1 VREGRGREAQVRLAA
16 LPLALLLTLP
26 AQAATVLS
34 VGDGD
39 TLRVDDRGKR
49 LTIRLACIDAPEMA
63 QGPYGEQSRALL
75 ASLAPVG
82 SDVTLKVVD
91 TDRYGRT
98 VAEIIRGG
106 QNLNL
111 RMVRRGQAFAYR
123 QYLSNCDPTAYLRA
137 ERGAEVDRYGV
148 WGVPGGIQRPW
159 DFRHGRRGYRPAA
172 SRSNSPAAGPPPGER
187 RYRCSQI
194 GSYAQAQ
201 VLLRQGHTYLDGNG
215 DGQACGGEDTRTSK
229 GLPSPENRQ
238 AEVKLTARPSHAKKD
253 LPTQIYIAFYAVLA
267 LEATRTMASF

>member
-1 VREGRGREAQVRLAA
+1 MREGRGREAQVRLAA
-16 LPLALLLTLP
+16 LSLVLLLGFP

-34 VGDGD
+34 IGDGD
-39 TLRVDDRGKR
+39 TLRVDERGKR

-75 ASLAPVG
+75 TSLAPVG

-98 VAEIIRGG
+98 VAEIIRGE

-123 QYLSNCDPTAYLRA
+123 QYLSNCDPTAYLGA
-137 ERGAEVDRYGV
+137 ERGAEVDRIEV
-148 WGVPGGIQRPW
+148 WSVPGGIQRPW

-172 SRSNSPAAGPPPGER
+172 PQGSRTAAAIPDGP

-194 GSYAQAQ
+194 GSYARAQ
-201 VLLRQGHTYLDGNG
+201 ELLRQGHTYLDGNG
-215 DGQACGGEDTRTSK
+215 DGEACESLKR
-229 GLPSPENRQ
+229 
-238 AEVKLTARPSHAKKD
+238 
-253 LPTQIYIAFYAVLA
+253 
-267 LEATRTMASF
+267 

>member
-1 VREGRGREAQVRLAA
+1 MRLPA
-16 LPLALLLTLP
+16 LPLVLLLGFP

-63 QGPYGEQSRALL
+63 QGAHGQQSRALL
-75 ASLAPVG
+75 TSLAPVG
-82 SDVTLKVVD
+82 SNVTLKVVD

-98 VAEIIRGG
+98 VAEISRGG
-106 QNLNL
+106 QSLNL

-123 QYLSNCDPTAYLRA
+123 QYLSNCNPTAYLGA
-137 ERGAEVDRYGV
+137 ERGAEVDRIGV
-148 WGVPGGIQRPW
+148 WSSPGGIQRPW

-172 SRSNSPAAGPPPGER
+172 PRSAGQAAGPPPGER

-215 DGQACGGEDTRTSK
+215 DGEACESLRW
-229 GLPSPENRQ
+229 
-238 AEVKLTARPSHAKKD
+238 
-253 LPTQIYIAFYAVLA
+253 
-267 LEATRTMASF
+267 

>member
-1 VREGRGREAQVRLAA
+1 MREGRGREAQVRLAA
-16 LPLALLLTLP
+16 LSLAFLLTLP

-63 QGPYGEQSRALL
+63 QKHYGEQSRALL
-75 ASLAPVG
+75 ASLVPIG
-82 SDVTLKVVD
+82 SEVSLRVVD

-106 QNLNL
+106 QNVNL

-123 QYLSNCDPTAYLRA
+123 QYLSNCEPTAYLGA
-137 ERGAEVDRYGV
+137 ERGAEVDRLGV
-148 WGVPGGIQRPW
+148 WSVPGGIQRPW

-172 SRSNSPAAGPPPGER
+172 RQGTGAAAGPPPSER
-187 RYRCSQI
+187 R
-194 GSYAQAQ
+194 
-201 VLLRQGHTYLDGNG
+201 
-215 DGQACGGEDTRTSK
+215 
-229 GLPSPENRQ
+229 
-238 AEVKLTARPSHAKKD
+238 
-253 LPTQIYIAFYAVLA
+253 
-267 LEATRTMASF
+267 

>member
-1 VREGRGREAQVRLAA
+1 MRLAI

-39 TLRVDDRGKR
+39 TLRVDDHGRR
-49 LTIRLACIDAPEMA
+49 LTVRLACIDAPEMA
-63 QGPYGEQSRALL
+63 QGPHGQQSRALL
-75 ASLAPVG
+75 TSLAPVG
-82 SDVTLKVVD
+82 SDVSLRVVD

-106 QNLNL
+106 QNVNL

-123 QYLSNCDPTAYLRA
+123 QYLSNCDPTAYLGA
-137 ERGAEVDRYGV
+137 ERGAEVDRLGV
-148 WGVPGGIQRPW
+148 WSIPGGIQRPW

-172 SRSNSPAAGPPPGER
+172 RQGTGAAAGPPPGER

-194 GSYAQAQ
+194 GAVAPGAHLSRWQWGRRGVRELAAMR
-201 VLLRQGHTYLDGNG
+201 VMPL
-215 DGQACGGEDTRTSK
+215 
-229 GLPSPENRQ
+229 
-238 AEVKLTARPSHAKKD
+238 
-253 LPTQIYIAFYAVLA
+253 AVLHPPSG
-267 LEATRTMASF
+267 RTPPTAPAASR

>member
-1 VREGRGREAQVRLAA
+1 VSGRT
-16 LPLALLLTLP
+16 ALLVLLLLLGLP

-34 VGDGD
+34 IGDGD

-63 QGPYGEQSRALL
+63 QGPHGQQSRAMLT
-75 ASLAPVG
+75 SLAPVG

-98 VAEIIRGG
+98 VTEIIRGG
-106 QNLNL
+106 QNVNL

-123 QYLSNCDPTAYLRA
+123 QYLSNCDPTAYLGA
-137 ERGAEVDRYGV
+137 ERGAEVDHLGV
-148 WGVPGGIQRPW
+148 WSVPGGIQRPW

-172 SRSNSPAAGPPPGER
+172 RQGTGPGAGPPPGEG
-187 RYRCSQI
+187 RYRCSKI

-201 VLLRQGHTYLDGNG
+201 VLLRQGHSYLDGNG
-215 DGQACGGEDTRTSK
+215 DGEACESLR
-229 GLPSPENRQ
+229 R
-238 AEVKLTARPSHAKKD
+238 
-253 LPTQIYIAFYAVLA
+253 
-267 LEATRTMASF
+267 